1 MGSKI
6 WCYRLVHPI
15 LLGLTWKRTKSSPA
29 ANSVAWCLQRLLR
42 PSAIQKPWHK
52 SCSPCSWSPL
62 WPQQLWMC
70 PFFCKTYQPFR
81 HGHAIFFVTLINH
94 QFLGRIP
101 HSLNLRKLQG
111 HLQVF
116 ISKVSKIVNGLLP
129 VAEPFQGTQQQVPVN
144 HVAAEAK
151 RLSVTKP
158 CFVKTAES
166 KENDRNVYLAGPVVE
181 SRFFCNPF
189 FFAFMW
195 FLNSWLV

>member
-62 WPQQLWMC
+62 WPQHLWMC

-81 HGHAIFFVTLINH
+81 HGQAIFFVTLINH

-101 HSLNLRKLQG
+101 LICGN
-111 HLQVF
+111 
-116 ISKVSKIVNGLLP
+116 SKATS
-129 VAEPFQGTQQQVPVN
+129 
-144 HVAAEAK
+144 
-151 RLSVTKP
+151 RLSSRRSRRLSMACCQWLSRSRALSSKFRWTTLLRRPSASASRSPASWKQQNP
-158 CFVKTAES
+158 KKTTEMFTW
-166 KENDRNVYLAGPVVE
+166 LA
-181 SRFFCNPF
+181 R
-189 FFAFMW
+189 
-195 FLNSWLV
+195 